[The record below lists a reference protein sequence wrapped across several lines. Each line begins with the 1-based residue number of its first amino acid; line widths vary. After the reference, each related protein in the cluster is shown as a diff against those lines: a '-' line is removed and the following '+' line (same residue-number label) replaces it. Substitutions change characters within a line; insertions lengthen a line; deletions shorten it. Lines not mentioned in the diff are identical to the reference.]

1 MEKIILSNYLGS
13 SIQPNI
19 GKVLTQ
25 YQQKYPCSNVLALL
39 YLKMLQEE
47 RPKEYE
53 KAKSRLLLAI
63 YDRQRFQQYQISQE
77 HTIDHLIEE
86 QTATAAAAASVTT
99 VPSPST
105 TAPIEEDVVEKTFEA
120 PTIHLEENQQPVID
134 SLIAKF
140 SNDPPTIKKTPENH
154 DPLANYSEGSLDED
168 GELISET
175 LAMIY
180 AEQGY
185 SGKAIKMLKKLSLL
199 YPEKSSIF
207 ASQIEK
213 IKIEKNNNQIN

>member
-1 MEKIILSNYLGS
+1 MGAKNKNLSYL
-13 SIQPNI
+13 
-19 GKVLTQ
+19 
-25 YQQKYPCSNVLALL
+25 
-39 YLKMLQEE
+39 
-47 RPKEYE
+47 
-53 KAKSRLLLAI
+53 
-63 YDRQRFQQYQISQE
+63 
-77 HTIDHLIEE
+77 HTISLSCNR
-86 QTATAAAAASVTT
+86 QTQH
-99 VPSPST
+99 
-105 TAPIEEDVVEKTFEA
+105 KHNG
-120 PTIHLEENQQPVID
+120 HLEENQQPVID

-168 GELISET
+168 AELVSET

-185 SGKAIKMLKKLSLL
+185 SGKAIKMLKKLSLI

>member
-53 KAKSRLLLAI
+53 KAKVRLLLSI
-63 YDRQRFQQYQISQE
+63 YDRKRFKQYQIGQE
-77 HTIDHLIEE
+77 HDVDHLIENSPI
-86 QTATAAAAASVTT
+86 SV
-99 VPSPST
+99 PLND
-105 TAPIEEDVVEKTFEA
+105 EVVEKTFEA

-154 DPLANYSEGSLDED
+154 DPLANYSEGSLVED
-168 GELISET
+168 GEIVSET

-180 AEQGY
+180 ADQGY

-213 IKIEKNNNQIN
+213 IKTEKNNNQIN

>member
-39 YLKMLQEE
+39 YLKMLQEK

-77 HTIDHLIEE
+77 RTIDHLIEE
-86 QTATAAAAASVTT
+86 QPTKATTAATPMAS
-99 VPSPST
+99 PSPIT
-105 TAPIEEDVVEKTFEA
+105 PIEEDVVEKSFEA